1 MNRLIDQEIAHIT
14 RVMWPSLLGDMGGA
28 ILSSEY
34 WRMRLHAL
42 LDAPSLTKVQLCAL
56 DSLLLR
62 LDHYDQHG
70 PDAYSTPAD
79 GASADDRTAHNS
91 EPVALHG

>member
-1 MNRLIDQEIAHIT
+1 MNRLIDQEIAHIS
-14 RVMWPSLLGDMGGA
+14 RVMWPSLLADAGGP

-42 LDAPSLTKVQLCAL
+42 LDAPSLTRMQLCAI

-62 LDHYDQHG
+62 LDQYDRHG
-70 PDAYSTPAD
+70 PGFYSTPAAETSANHHSEA
-79 GASADDRTAHNS
+79 GA

>member
-1 MNRLIDQEIAHIT
+1 MNRLIDQEIAHIS
-14 RVMWPSLLGDMGGA
+14 RVMWPSLLGDMSSP

-42 LDAPSLTKVQLCAL
+42 LDTPSLTKVQLCAI

-62 LDHYDQHG
+62 LDHYDRHG
-70 PDAYSTPAD
+70 ANSYSTPAVEV
-79 GASADDRTAHNS
+79 SAESPADHSAER
-91 EPVALHG
+91 VAMHG

>member
-1 MNRLIDQEIAHIT
+1 MNRLIDQEIAHIS

-42 LDAPSLTKVQLCAL
+42 LDAPSLTKAQLCAL

-62 LDHYDQHG
+62 LDHYDRHG
-70 PDAYSTPAD
+70 PHVYSTPAD
-79 GASADDRTAHNS
+79 DRAVHSAES
-91 EPVALHG
+91 VALHG

>member
-1 MNRLIDQEIAHIT
+1 MNRLIDQEIAHIS

-62 LDHYDQHG
+62 LDHYDRRG

-79 GASADDRTAHNS
+79 DRSERTA

>member
-1 MNRLIDQEIAHIT
+1 MNRLIDQEIAHIS

-42 LDAPSLTKVQLCAL
+42 LDAPSLTKIQLCAL

-62 LDHYDQHG
+62 LDHYERHG
-70 PDAYSTPAD
+70 AERYSTPAFEV
-79 GASADDRTAHNS
+79 STEDRAEHRA

>member
-1 MNRLIDQEIAHIT
+1 MNRLIDQEIAHIS
-14 RVMWPSLLGDMGGA
+14 RIMWPSLLVAGGA

-34 WRMRLHAL
+34 WRMRLNAL

-62 LDHYDQHG
+62 LDHYDRHG
-70 PDAYSTPAD
+70 VERYVTPSLEVAVD
-79 GASADDRTAHNS
+79 NLTAHDA

>member
-1 MNRLIDQEIAHIT
+1 MNRLIDQEIAHIS

-62 LDHYDQHG
+62 LDHYDRHG
-70 PDAYSTPAD
+70 PEIYSTPVGEASVENRSER
-79 GASADDRTAHNS
+79 SAD
-91 EPVALHG
+91 PVALHG

>member
-1 MNRLIDQEIAHIT
+1 MNRLIDLEIAHIS
-14 RVMWPSLLGDMGGA
+14 RVMWPSLLGDMGGT
-28 ILSSEY
+28 ILTSEY

-62 LDHYDQHG
+62 LDHYDRHG
-70 PDAYSTPAD
+70 SDADSAPVAD
-79 GASADDRTAHNS
+79 VSGEHRV
-91 EPVALHG
+91 EQVALHG